1 MATTTKDKD
10 PNTDLGPGQHTH
22 FLVDHEQN
30 DTVEPGIKY
39 TRITAS
45 SSENTNEEVTASN
58 KLKNKFNGI
67 EVSSSKQ
74 IKESKIKEARKK
86 VSFRETRSEYTTD
99 VFVDDEG
106 QITITIRDPRTPDH
120 IVTSKV
126 LNAETGQRF
135 EYDDY
140 KGIKVAEYYGTN
152 LATDETL
159 TLERAAEYR
168 DSKTRT
174 ISKAMAQLK
183 KYKTANEGEYQFPNQ
198 PYYFIVYGKLIMVL
212 LNTDVIDVSID
223 DFKVFR
229 DLDEFCYEAL
239 WSLKT
244 AFECTQCQIVFTTD
258 MNSEIASLKATYEQ
272 DLNVQLTTL
281 QALIKEDEYKQI
293 QEVLKTYQ
301 LEDDFI
307 LHEKLIEARKKKWAE
322 KERVQEVLNTIENL
336 MLKYRMALNNEK
348 YAGGYA
354 TTTFLSAISFNL
366 TQPFYT
372 SPKNQVV
379 R

>member
-1 MATTTKDKD
+1 MIPTTKD
-10 PNTDLGPGQHTH
+10 PNTDLGLGQSTH
-22 FLVDHEQN
+22 FIIDHEQN
-30 DTVEPGIKY
+30 DTVEPGVRY
-39 TRITAS
+39 TRMTAS

-67 EVSSSKQ
+67 EASSSKQ
-74 IKESKIKEARKK
+74 IKELKIKEARKK
-86 VSFRETRSEYTTD
+86 VSFRETRSEYTTE
-99 VFVDDEG
+99 VFINDEG

-126 LNAETGQRF
+126 LDAETGERL

-152 LATDETL
+152 LSTDINL
-159 TLERAAEYR
+159 TSERAAEYR
-168 DSKTRT
+168 DAKTRT
-174 ISKAMAQLK
+174 LSKAMEQLK
-183 KYKTANEGEYQFPNQ
+183 KYKTAEKGEYQFPNQ
-198 PYYFIVYGKLIMVL
+198 PYYFIVYGKLIMIL
-212 LNTDVIDVSID
+212 LNTDVIDVSIQ

-244 AFECTQCQIVFTTD
+244 AFDCNQCQIVFTTD
-258 MNSEIASLKATYEQ
+258 MNSEVANLKATYEQ
-272 DLNVQLTTL
+272 DLNVQLFAL

-293 QEVLKTYQ
+293 QEALQTYQ

-322 KERVQEVLNTIENL
+322 KERVQEVLNNIENL
-336 MLKYRMALNNEK
+336 MLKYRMALNNSK
-348 YAGGYA
+348 YQGGYA

-372 SPKNQVV
+372 SPKNEVV

>member
-1 MATTTKDKD
+1 MIPTTKD
-10 PNTDLGPGQHTH
+10 PNTDLGLGQSTH
-22 FLVDHEQN
+22 FIIDHEQN
-30 DTVEPGIKY
+30 DTVEPGVRY
-39 TRITAS
+39 TRMTAS

-67 EVSSSKQ
+67 EASSSKQ
-74 IKESKIKEARKK
+74 IKELKIKEARKK
-86 VSFRETRSEYTTD
+86 VSFRETRSEYTTE
-99 VFVDDEG
+99 VFINDEG

-126 LNAETGQRF
+126 LDAETGERL

-152 LATDETL
+152 LSTDINL
-159 TLERAAEYR
+159 TSERAAEYR
-168 DSKTRT
+168 DAKTRT
-174 ISKAMAQLK
+174 LSKAMDQLK
-183 KYKTANEGEYQFPNQ
+183 KYKTAEKGEYQFPNQ
-198 PYYFIVYGKLIMVL
+198 PYYFIVYGKLIMIL
-212 LNTDVIDVSID
+212 LNTDVIDVSIQ

-244 AFECTQCQIVFTTD
+244 AFDCNQCQIVFTTD
-258 MNSEIASLKATYEQ
+258 MNSEVANLKATYEQ
-272 DLNVQLTTL
+272 DLNVQLFAL

-293 QEVLKTYQ
+293 QEALQTYQ

-322 KERVQEVLNTIENL
+322 KERVQEVLNNIENL
-336 MLKYRMALNNEK
+336 MLKYRMALNNSK
-348 YAGGYA
+348 YQGGYA

-372 SPKNQVV
+372 SPKNEVV